1 MNESHAKP
9 TLPLKSVAGALLFTV
24 LLGPVGLLYSSTRG
38 GVIMIVLGFIVAC
51 AKFPI
56 PIVMAWLACCIWS
69 VAATNKYNAKIMQKV
84 WNN

>member
-1 MNESHAKP
+1 MIESQAKP

-38 GVIMIVLGFIVAC
+38 GAIMIVIGFIVAC

-56 PIVMAWLACCIWS
+56 PILMVWLACCIWG
-69 VAATNKYNAKIMQKV
+69 VAAANQYNSKIMLKV
-84 WNN
+84 SNN